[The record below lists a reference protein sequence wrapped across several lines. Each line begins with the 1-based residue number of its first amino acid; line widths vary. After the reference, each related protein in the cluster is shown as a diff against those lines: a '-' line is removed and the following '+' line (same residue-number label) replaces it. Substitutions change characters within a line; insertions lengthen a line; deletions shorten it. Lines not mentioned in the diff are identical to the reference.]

1 MESTEGTKE
10 RRAQL
15 DRLMDERRK
24 ELRIKWVEVARRAD
38 MSPQHLIRIRKGRV
52 AISWEAAD
60 GINDALRW
68 TRGSVEAFVTDG
80 IEPTSVDE
88 EPSPQP
94 TRPVIWTPQ
103 KEADFRKIQAL
114 LAVYDL
120 DMTEDDFERMEKRRM
135 EKRRMEKQRL
145 QNEQRSAISRDHPG

>member
-1 MESTEGTKE
+1 MRTTT
-10 RRAQL
+10 
-15 DRLMDERRK
+15 
-24 ELRIKWVEVARRAD
+24 
-38 MSPQHLIRIRKGRV
+38 RKGIER
-52 AISWEAAD
+52 
-60 GINDALRW
+60 ALEW
-68 TRGSVEAFVTDG
+68 KPGSVAAVLAGD
-80 IEPTSVDE
+80 EP
-88 EPSPQP
+88 EPLGGEPAPP